1 MQTARC
7 VNELTEPGRPCCV
20 KEMQLDAFME
30 HAMLDNHAE
39 CVQGYGFSMTE
50 GAHDGADE
58 DTNTI
63 VDAADF
69 SFTGDTP
76 GLHCFVCFC

>member
-1 MQTARC
+1 
-7 VNELTEPGRPCCV
+7 
-20 KEMQLDAFME
+20 MQLDAFME

-50 GAHDGADE
+50 GTHDSADE

-76 GLHCFVCFC
+76 GLYCSSADE